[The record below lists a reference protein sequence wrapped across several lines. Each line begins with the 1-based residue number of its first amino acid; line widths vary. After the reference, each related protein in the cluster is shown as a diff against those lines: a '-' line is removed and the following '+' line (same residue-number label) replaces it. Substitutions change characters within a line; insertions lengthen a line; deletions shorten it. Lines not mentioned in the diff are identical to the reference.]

1 MQLEYLALMKYRL
14 EKAKA
19 DLCVAK
25 ENLGSDRYAQAANR
39 AYYAMFHATRALL
52 APYQLDSKR
61 HSTIIGMFNKHFVA
75 TKKIDPAYNIML
87 ATAFQTRLKCD
98 YDDYYL
104 IAKIDAATQV
114 DNADKFLAMIE
125 LWIKANLD

>member
-1 MQLEYLALMKYRL
+1 
-14 EKAKA
+14 
-19 DLCVAK
+19 
-25 ENLGSDRYAQAANR
+25 
-39 AYYAMFHATRALL
+39 
-52 APYQLDSKR
+52 
-61 HSTIIGMFNKHFVA
+61 
-75 TKKIDPAYNIML
+75 ML

-125 LWIKANLD
+125 LWIKDNLD